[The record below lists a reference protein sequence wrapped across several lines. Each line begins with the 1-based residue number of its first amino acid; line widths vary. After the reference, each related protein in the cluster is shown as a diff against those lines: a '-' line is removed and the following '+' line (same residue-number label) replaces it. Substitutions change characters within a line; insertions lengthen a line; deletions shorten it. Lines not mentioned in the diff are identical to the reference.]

1 VIAIYEAEEA
11 DIWQRLMEFPDDYVV
26 VGTRREQQL
35 QLGNAVPPRLG
46 YVVAL
51 SIRREL
57 ERLGVLDKSPA
68 EAAA

>member
-1 VIAIYEAEEA
+1 MIAIYEAEEA

-26 VGTRREQQL
+26 VGTREQQL

-51 SIRREL
+51 CIRREL

-68 EAAA
+68 EAAV